1 MSWLKMGSF
10 ALVMMHYI
18 IQQAESH
25 NGSAYNGLNIGCMCA
40 FFRARI
46 ELASH

>member
-1 MSWLKMGSF
+1 MSGLKF
-10 ALVMMHYI
+10 ALVNI

-25 NGSAYNGLNIGCMCA
+25 DGSDYNGLNIGCMCA

-46 ELASH
+46 ELAGH